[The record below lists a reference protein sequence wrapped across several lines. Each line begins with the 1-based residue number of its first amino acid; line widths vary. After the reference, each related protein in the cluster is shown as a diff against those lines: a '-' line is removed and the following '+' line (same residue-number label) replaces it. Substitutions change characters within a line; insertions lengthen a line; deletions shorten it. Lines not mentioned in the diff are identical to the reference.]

1 MEVRPLAAPSA
12 PEVEE
17 EVLVL
22 DCPIGMVFLL
32 LVGWLCFCFV
42 LVGEEVSARGAYVN
56 KVGKVGGSVL
66 LRLAYIC
73 IYLHVPYMYLSL
85 MICCQHGSTS

>member
-12 PEVEE
+12 PEE

-32 LVGWLCFCFV
+32 FGWLVCASVLFWWENKGVLEV
-42 LVGEEVSARGAYVN
+42 LVSIR
-56 KVGKVGGSVL
+56 
-66 LRLAYIC
+66 
-73 IYLHVPYMYLSL
+73 
-85 MICCQHGSTS
+85 

>member
-12 PEVEE
+12 PEV
-17 EVLVL
+17 VLLVL

-32 LVGWLCFCFV
+32 LVGWLVVFLFC

-56 KVGKVGGSVL
+56 KVGKVGSPGL
-66 LRLAYIC
+66 LRLVYIC
-73 IYLHVPYMYLSL
+73 IYLPWMYM
-85 MICCQHGSTS
+85 

>member
-17 EVLVL
+17 VLVL
-22 DCPIGMVFLL
+22 DCPIGMVFCSWLVVFL
-32 LVGWLCFCFV
+32 FCLVGD
-42 LVGEEVSARGAYVN
+42 EVSARGACVN
-56 KVGKVGGSVL
+56 KVGKVGSSGL

-73 IYLHVPYMYLSL
+73 IYLPYMY
-85 MICCQHGSTS
+85 M

>member
-12 PEVEE
+12 PEVE

-42 LVGEEVSARGAYVN
+42 LVGEGVSDGGAYVN
-56 KVGKVGGSVL
+56 KVGKVGSSGL
-66 LRLAYIC
+66 LRLA
-73 IYLHVPYMYLSL
+73 
-85 MICCQHGSTS
+85 

>member
-32 LVGWLCFCFV
+32 FVGWLCFCFV
-42 LVGEEVSARGAYVN
+42 LVGEGVSARGACVN
-56 KVGKVGGSVL
+56 KVGKVG
-66 LRLAYIC
+66 
-73 IYLHVPYMYLSL
+73 
-85 MICCQHGSTS
+85 T

>member
-12 PEVEE
+12 PEV
-17 EVLVL
+17 VLLVL

-42 LVGEEVSARGAYVN
+42 LVGEGVSARGACVN
-56 KVGKVGGSVL
+56 KVGKVGSSGL

-73 IYLHVPYMYLSL
+73 IYLHVPYMY
-85 MICCQHGSTS
+85 M